1 MRCYFCGAPDS
12 KVIDSRP
19 TVDGLAIRRR
29 RECVRC
35 ARRFTTYE
43 KVETVPLVV
52 VKRDGSREPFDA
64 EKIKRGLL
72 KAVEKRPISIGAI
85 DKLVSDVEAS
95 LQNTLEQEIPSQ
107 RIGEIV
113 MNKLRE
119 LDDVAY
125 VRFASVYRRF
135 EDINTFRRQLEELL
149 SEKSAEGRMGAKQPE
164 VPGQGEDEP
173 KQ

>member
-1 MRCYFCGAPDS
+1 MWCANLAISVKDDGMRCYFCGAPDS

-52 VKRDGSREPFDA
+52 IKRDGSREPFEA
-64 EKIKRGLL
+64 EKIKRGLM
-72 KAVEKRPISIGAI
+72 KAVEKRPISMNAV
-85 DKLVSDVEAS
+85 DKLVADVETS
-95 LQNTLEQEIPSQ
+95 LQNTLEQEISSQ
-107 RIGEIV
+107 RIGEMV

-149 SEKSAEGRMGAKQPE
+149 SEKGGGSN
-164 VPGQGEDEP
+164 
-173 KQ
+173 